1 MEDRRYSGSGTGGD
15 GDKGMSRAADLEAFL
30 ERTPFARTLGV
41 ICDIRGDEMTAI
53 LPFQEKLIGNSA
65 IRALHGGA
73 IGAFLE
79 LAAMAQVFLLTKL
92 ERPPKPIDLT
102 VDYLRSA
109 KAEDLFARTRVVKL
123 GSRMTT
129 VRAEAWQTE
138 REKPVA
144 MLRAQFLVAAPE
156 TGPASAS

>member
-1 MEDRRYSGSGTGGD
+1 
-15 GDKGMSRAADLEAFL
+15 MSRAADLEAFL

>member
-1 MEDRRYSGSGTGGD
+1 
-15 GDKGMSRAADLEAFL
+15 
-30 ERTPFARTLGV
+30 
-41 ICDIRGDEMTAI
+41 
-53 LPFQEKLIGNSA
+53 
-65 IRALHGGA
+65 
-73 IGAFLE
+73 
-79 LAAMAQVFLLTKL
+79 
-92 ERPPKPIDLT
+92 IDLT

>member
-1 MEDRRYSGSGTGGD
+1 
-15 GDKGMSRAADLEAFL
+15 MSRAADLEAFL

-53 LPFQEKLIGNSA
+53 LPFDEKLIGNTA

>member
-1 MEDRRYSGSGTGGD
+1 
-15 GDKGMSRAADLEAFL
+15 MSRAADLEAFL

-53 LPFQEKLIGNSA
+53 LPFEEKLIGNTA